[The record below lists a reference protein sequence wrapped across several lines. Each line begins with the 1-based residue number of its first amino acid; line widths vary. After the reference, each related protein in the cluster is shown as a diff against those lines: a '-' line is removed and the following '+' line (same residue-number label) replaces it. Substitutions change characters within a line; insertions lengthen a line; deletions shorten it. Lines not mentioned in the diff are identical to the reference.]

1 MKLTLNQEE
10 IEVALKQYVGNNVSF
25 KAGSDISIEFTAGRG
40 ANGLTAEIDI
50 PYLGVSSIP
59 AAAAQPAV
67 TKRAEKETAA
77 KDAEPVN
84 RSEPETVASEGNT
97 DDDAPAAEEAQDEA
111 APTTSGKSLFGQD

>member
-67 TKRAEKETAA
+67 TKRADKV
-77 KDAEPVN
+77 KDAEP
-84 RSEPETVASEGNT
+84 ETPAAEG
-97 DDDAPAAEEAQDEA
+97 DADADVPAAEEAQDEA